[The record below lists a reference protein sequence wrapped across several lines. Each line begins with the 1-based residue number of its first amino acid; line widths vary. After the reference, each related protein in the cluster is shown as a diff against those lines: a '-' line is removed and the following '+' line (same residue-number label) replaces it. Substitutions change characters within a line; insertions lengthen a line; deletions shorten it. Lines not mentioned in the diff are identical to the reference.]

1 MNNPRYEDND
11 DAYGRH
17 VDIEMAEMAE
27 RKELLALLYDFWE
40 LSTVLYAYWEFSESE
55 PPKPD
60 LHERVKAAI
69 KRLEG
74 AA

>member
-1 MNNPRYEDND
+1 MDNTRYEDND
-11 DAYGRH
+11 DAYERH
-17 VDIEMAEMAE
+17 VEIEMDEEAE

-40 LSTVLYAYWEFSESE
+40 LSTVLYAYWEFSEVE

-69 KRLEG
+69 RRLER
-74 AA
+74 A